1 MNGVILLF
9 VDLFFQASVSGSIIW
24 PNASPSEWEIALL
37 TPGTEISQKI
47 KDTNRF
53 EFSDV
58 KPGSYRIRI
67 KKDKEEFVILNIS
80 IEEGKNEITLYYP
93 PSLNREERSARLK
106 NAFEAGQKALNE
118 GRYDEAA
125 GHFRNALTWDTGQA
139 PLWASLAL
147 TLVGAKKFD
156 DALNAWKMAMRLDPE
171 EASYWNNYGSTLFRM
186 GRYEQAPPY
195 FVRAA
200 ELNPDGRGIF
210 LSNAAAALLAFGK
223 ENEAISSYEK
233 AIEDPN
239 VLPDAFYHLG
249 SLLAKTGKAKEASG
263 HLKKYLQ
270 IAPDGIYSNSAKK
283 LLQQMGG

>member
-1 MNGVILLF
+1 MNGVILLSS
-9 VDLFFQASVSGSIIW
+9 VVLQASVSGSIIW
-24 PNASPSEWEIALL
+24 PSASPSEWEIALL
-37 TPGTEISQKI
+37 TPGAEISQKM
-47 KDTNRF
+47 KDTSHF

-67 KKDKEEFVILNIS
+67 KKDKEEFFILNIL

-93 PSLNREERSARLK
+93 PSLNKEERSAGLK

-125 GHFRNALTWDTGQA
+125 GHFRNALAWDTGQA

-147 TLVGAKKFD
+147 TSVGAKKFD

-171 EASYWNNYGSTLFRM
+171 EASYWNNYGSTLFQM
-186 GRYEQAPPY
+186 GRYEEAPPY

-200 ELNPDGRGIF
+200 ELNPDGKGIF
-210 LSNAAAALLAFGK
+210 LSNAAAAWLAAGN
-223 ENEAISSYEK
+223 ENEAISAYEK

-239 VLPDAFYHLG
+239 VLPDAYYHLG
-249 SLLAKTGKAKEASG
+249 SLLAKTGKSKEASE

-270 IAPDGIYSNSAKK
+270 LAPDGIYSNSAKK
-283 LLQQMGG
+283 LLQQMGR